1 MPTMP
6 TAGQED
12 SFSMFLVRRWR
23 LRQFAARRSD
33 VMVAFVLSALVS
45 GSLVGEAIRN
55 DQPLALV
62 LIPCAVAAMI
72 LRRHS
77 PGVALPVAVAVAAA
91 TPGNRALVLPVMA
104 VLYTIATRTP
114 WKPAAAAGAGAATVA
129 IIAGAVLGG
138 GSETDHG
145 GLLGYAIGFAASCA
159 AAVAVGL
166 YVGARRRVLDGL
178 RERAERLDREQ
189 ELLADRAVAQERIRI
204 AQELH
209 DIVAHNVSLM
219 VVEAQALG
227 ATVHHAGVMESTDAI
242 ADLGRQAMTEMH
254 TTLRLLR
261 GDGETPEL
269 SPQPGL
275 DQLERLLEQL
285 RRAGLEVELTV
296 EGQRRQLA
304 QSIDLSAYRIIQE
317 ALTNVVKHAAGART
331 KVTLAYQAQ
340 GIELTVTDTED
351 QVRTMLI
358 REPSDGHGIIGMRE
372 RAALFGGTL
381 RTEAVPGGFKVTAT
395 LPYAP
400 TAS

>member
-1 MPTMP
+1 LLLSLGALAPIV
-6 TAGQED
+6 
-12 SFSMFLVRRWR
+12 LRRDR
-23 LRQFAARRSD
+23 SGAA
-33 VMVAFVLSALVS
+33 LL
-45 GSLVGEAIRN
+45 L
-55 DQPLALV
+55 
-62 LIPCAVAAMI
+62 AVAAQ
-72 LRRHS
+72 
-77 PGVALPVAVAVAAA
+77 AAI
-91 TPGNRALVLPVMA
+91 PDNRALVLPVMA
-104 VLYTIATRTP
+104 VLYTIAARTP
-114 WKPAAAAGAGAATVA
+114 WKQSAAAGAGAAAAA
-129 IIAGAVLGG
+129 IIAGAAW
-138 GSETDHG
+138 GSGDVTDHG
-145 GLLGYAIGFAASCA
+145 GLLGYAIGSAASCA

-178 RERAERLDREQ
+178 REHAERLDRER

-227 ATVHHAGVMESTDAI
+227 ATTDDHRVSESTDAI

-261 GDGETPEL
+261 SDGETPEL

-275 DQLERLLEQL
+275 AQLERLLEQL
-285 RRAGLEVELTV
+285 RRAGLEVELTI
-296 EGQRRQLA
+296 EGQPHQLP
-304 QSIDLSAYRIIQE
+304 QGVDLSAFRIIQE
-317 ALTNVVKHAAGART
+317 ALTNVVKHAATAST

-340 GIELTVTDTED
+340 GIRLTVIDTED
-351 QVRTMLI
+351 EI
-358 REPSDGHGIIGMRE
+358 RATATQEPSDGHGVIGMRE

-381 RTEAVPGGFKVTAT
+381 RAEAVPGGFKVTAT